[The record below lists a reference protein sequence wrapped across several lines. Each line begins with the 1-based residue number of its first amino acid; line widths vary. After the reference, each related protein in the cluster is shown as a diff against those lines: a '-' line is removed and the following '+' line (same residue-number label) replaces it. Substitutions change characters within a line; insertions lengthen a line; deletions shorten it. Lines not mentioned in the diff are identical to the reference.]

1 MPQLLRRHSRRPGGN
16 LRQVSMIEA
25 CANVEYAQ
33 RRAKGPV
40 IKQKRQGGWTMRLRL
55 GRCLGLACAV
65 ALLLAPGSMAGS
77 SMSSR
82 IYRDYADNGRLD
94 QQYSTADLQAA
105 LNDVVL
111 QGYGNENVSA
121 PLAPAA
127 QPLEQTAGRAL
138 PFTGVDLALMVAGG
152 LVLVLTGVGL
162 R

>member
-1 MPQLLRRHSRRPGGN
+1 
-16 LRQVSMIEA
+16 
-25 CANVEYAQ
+25 
-33 RRAKGPV
+33 
-40 IKQKRQGGWTMRLRL
+40 
-55 GRCLGLACAV
+55 
-65 ALLLAPGSMAGS
+65 
-77 SMSSR
+77 MSSR

-105 LNDVVL
+105 LKDVVL

-152 LVLVLTGVGL
+152 LV
-162 R
+162 